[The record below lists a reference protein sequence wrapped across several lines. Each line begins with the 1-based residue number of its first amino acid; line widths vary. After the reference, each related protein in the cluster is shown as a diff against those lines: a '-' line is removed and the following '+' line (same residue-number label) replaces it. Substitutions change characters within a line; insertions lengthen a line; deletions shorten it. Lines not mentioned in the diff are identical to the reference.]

1 ALRWACLVDSS
12 LRAPLF
18 CSHRAG
24 APIPLRSFP
33 TRRSS
38 DLFLNESADAPVE
51 VFGAI
56 GQNLLGER
64 AHAAAVFPEPT
75 APTMAVP
82 VKRPRSGM
90 TSQRGASEGLCLR
103 G

>member
-1 ALRWACLVDSS
+1 MKLLDIETAVILLK
-12 LRAPLF
+12 
-18 CSHRAG
+18 
-24 APIPLRSFP
+24 
-33 TRRSS
+33 
-38 DLFLNESADAPVE
+38 LFLNESADAPVE

-103 G
+103 GGCTSPTTRGSSVLFRRTG